1 MKLFTQGRY
10 ATVAST
16 AALVVALSGTSYAAV
31 SLISGQNIRNGTVTT
46 ADIKNH
52 NLKLKDFSSGARSG
66 LTGATGATGA
76 TGPQGPQ
83 GLPGTQ
89 GIQGIQGPIGPSN
102 AYSVFNDGTT
112 AMTGS
117 FKTVLTLPLQAGSYV
132 INAKALVGRTSGT
145 SQWAE
150 CLMTGLGAADYSV
163 ASVPSDGYDDMVVNQ
178 TVVSSSTGGNV
189 IFECYGTSG
198 AVVSWKKMTAIK
210 VGAVSNTG
218 GPNVAKV
225 ATANSTGAPR
235 L

>member
-16 AALVVALSGTSYAAV
+16 AALAVALSGTSYAAV
-31 SLISGQNIRNGTVTT
+31 SLISGQNIKNGTVTT

-66 LTGATGATGA
+66 LTGATGATG
-76 TGPQGPQ
+76 PQGPQ
-83 GLPGTQ
+83 GLQGAQ

-102 AYSVFNDGTT
+102 AYSVFNDGAT
-112 AMTGS
+112 AMTAS
-117 FKTVLTLPLQAGSYV
+117 FKTVLTLPLPAGSYV
-132 INAKALVGRTSGT
+132 VNAKALVGRNTGT

-150 CLMTGLGAADYSV
+150 CLMTGLGASDYSV

-210 VGAVSNTG
+210 VGAVSNTP

-225 ATANSTGAPR
+225 DTANSMGAPR

>member
-10 ATVAST
+10 ATVASS
-16 AALVVALSGTSYAAV
+16 AALVVALGGTSYAAA
-31 SLISGQNIRNGTVTT
+31 LISGQDIQNGTVTT
-46 ADIKNH
+46 ADVKNH
-52 NLKLKDFSSGARSG
+52 NLKLKDFSSSARSG

-76 TGPQGPQ
+76 TGPAGPQ
-83 GLPGTQ
+83 GAQ
-89 GIQGIQGPIGPSN
+89 GAQGIQGPIGPSN
-102 AYSVFNDGTT
+102 AYSVYNDATT

-117 FKTVLTLPLQAGSYV
+117 YKTVLTLPLQAGSYV
-132 INAKALVGRTSGT
+132 INAKALVGRTTGT

-150 CLMTGLGAADYSV
+150 CLLTGLGAADYSV

-189 IFECYGTSG
+189 VFECYGTSG

-210 VGAVSNTG
+210 VGAVSNIA

-225 ATANSTGAPR
+225 ATGNSMGGPR